1 MRHPRPA
8 LRAVIFDLDGTL
20 VDTADDFVPVV
31 QTLRAEAGLA
41 PMNEARIRATVSN
54 GARALVTLAL
64 GIPEAHDDFEARRLR
79 LLDLYE
85 AVLGAHARPYAGMR
99 ELIAALTERGIAWG
113 IATNKPRYLTLPLLE
128 SLQLRAASVV
138 CPEDVAQRK
147 PDPESIHRA
156 CEDLACHPAEA
167 IYVGDHA
174 RDIEAGRRAGAYTIA
189 AAYGYIEP
197 GDRADAWGA
206 DTIVATSRDLGTAVF
221 TSEAAPITA
230 RGRLAS

>member
-1 MRHPRPA
+1 MTHPGPG

-31 QTLRAEAGLA
+31 QALRAEAGLD
-41 PMNEARIRATVSN
+41 PMNEDRIRATVSN

-64 GIPEAHDDFEARRLR
+64 GITDTHADFEARRRR

-85 AVLGAHARPYAGMR
+85 AILGTHARPYAGMR
-99 ELIAALTERGIAWG
+99 ELIATLAERGIAWG
-113 IATNKPRYLTLPLLE
+113 VATNKPRYLTLPLLAG
-128 SLQLRAASVV
+128 LGLDAASVV
-138 CPEDVAQRK
+138 CPEDVTRRK

-156 CEDLACHPAEA
+156 CEELGCRPGEA
-167 IYVGDHA
+167 IYIGDHA

-206 DTIVATSRDLGTAVF
+206 DTVVGTSRDVAAAILGDGDIPMTA
-221 TSEAAPITA
+221 S
-230 RGRLAS
+230 GRHAS

>member
-1 MRHPRPA
+1 MTHPGPA

-31 QTLRAEAGLA
+31 QKLRAEAGLE
-41 PMNEARIRATVSN
+41 PMREARIRATVSN

-64 GIPEAHDDFEARRLR
+64 GITDTHEDFEARRLR

-85 AVLGAHARPYAGMR
+85 AILGTHARPYAGMR
-99 ELIAALTERGIAWG
+99 DLIAALAQRGIAWG
-113 IATNKPRYLTLPLLE
+113 VATNKPRYLTVPLLE
-128 SLQLRAASVV
+128 GLGLNAASIV
-138 CPEDVAQRK
+138 CPEDVTQRK

-156 CEDLACHPAEA
+156 CRELGCRPGEA

-174 RDIEAGRRAGAYTIA
+174 RDIAAGRRAGAYTIA

-197 GDRADAWGA
+197 GDSADTWGA
-206 DTIVATSRDLGTAVF
+206 DTVVAASGDV
-221 TSEAAPITA
+221 AAAIFGDAGASMTES
-230 RGRLAS
+230 GRHAS

>member
-1 MRHPRPA
+1 MTHPGPG

-31 QTLRAEAGLA
+31 QALRAEAGLE

-64 GIPEAHDDFEARRLR
+64 GITDTHADFEARRLR
-79 LLDLYE
+79 LLELYE
-85 AVLGAHARPYAGMR
+85 AILGAHAQPYAGMR
-99 ELIAALTERGIAWG
+99 DLIATLTERGIAWG
-113 IATNKPRYLTLPLLE
+113 VATNKPRYLTLPLLDG
-128 SLQLRAASVV
+128 LRLTAASVV
-138 CPEDVAQRK
+138 CPEDVARRK

-156 CEDLACHPAEA
+156 CEELGCRPREA

-197 GDRADAWGA
+197 GDRADSWGA
-206 DTIVATSRDLGTAVF
+206 DRVVAASTDVAAAIFADADTAM
-221 TSEAAPITA
+221 TDI
-230 RGRLAS
+230 GRHAS